1 MTEAAAKE
9 PGADGVANALLPFPP
24 TEVESLHLADRE
36 AARNIVCELG
46 GLFIVGLLLYLF
58 VCIWTG

>member
-1 MTEAAAKE
+1 MTQAAA
-9 PGADGVANALLPFPP
+9 PGHGADGVASVQSLFPP
-24 TEVESLHLADRE
+24 AEVESLHLADRE

-46 GLFIVGLLLYLF
+46 GLFIVGLVLYLF